1 MHLPE
6 LYSAQFTYKASI
18 GNIKIG
24 NLKIGNLKIM
34 YMQIVVHTKHVKS
47 DWLHLSFKVYNID
60 IDQQYTH

>member
-24 NLKIGNLKIM
+24 NLKIGNLKIGNLKIM
-34 YMQIVVHTKHVKS
+34 YM
-47 DWLHLSFKVYNID
+47 
-60 IDQQYTH
+60 